1 MTVPSGESEGVC
13 PSLPRGGLEDR
24 QAGGLPRHGASTPP
38 TPAGPTR
45 QQAGNTSGAETP
57 VSSPL
62 SNSRTSLV
70 VSLTV
75 SIRDPFPITRWL
87 L

>member
-45 QQAGNTSGAETP
+45 QQAETP
-57 VSSPL
+57 VSSPP